1 MSKRTLNASRQWS
14 HDPADA
20 ATGTETTIANAT
32 RSGKVNGIEYD
43 RFGDF
48 EGFALLTEHGE
59 EHLFRATE
67 INVEELVGLR
77 GGNES
82 SLPFS
87 QDGTTRT
94 VPF

>member
-1 MSKRTLNASRQWS
+1 MGHWDGD
-14 HDPADA
+14 HDRERHAF
-20 ATGTETTIANAT
+20 
-32 RSGKVNGIEYD
+32 RGKVNGIVYD

-48 EGFALLTEHGE
+48 EGFALLAEHGE

-87 QDGTTRT
+87 PDGTTLT
-94 VPF
+94 VPFRLSCAACRSSDLTLH